1 VAVTVLQL
9 LVSVAVKE
17 SLWSS
22 NPFEWHSLKHCCLDS
37 VQTPIYKPSTEAK
50 VMLNPFTWMSNAS
63 VQSPKK
69 AFGIVMLIVLLF
81 SSGAMHLQFDNS
93 EDGFFPDDE
102 NVQLLNQLEAEYQAS
117 VDFVRVIRDVEEGDL
132 LVNSTWLELAE
143 IEASMLDNEDFKPLH
158 YPLFGTQANSGM
170 AGYAIQWQLWQ
181 DAENADWIPV
191 FQSALLEVQTAN
203 SSQLQSAL
211 SNLSAAS
218 QSMPQTGE
226 ITPEQMRAW
235 SPGNPS
241 EWLPHIDEGNNLSAE
256 IGALIGQMNGLT
268 ANRTASESGQIMAV
282 TGPLNGQLIPLSFLQ
297 DIDYRAAILG
307 CMPVAER
314 EDPWNMSGPVL
325 TTLVISTEPA
335 DYGHTVLDDVQLDIG
350 DWSQTMLDNMSASTG
365 NEELRTFSFAQF
377 ALGAN
382 GSLGKEIGM
391 LTGAAMLLLAGILW
405 LNFRSVRD
413 TAYVTF
419 LTIISIAAT
428 YGIAGWLQFMGV
440 NMVFNAA
447 MNSIPVLLLA
457 IGVDYGLHVVLRIR
471 EEMQNLDSEDSI
483 ERRTLADF
491 SHEARMIA
499 VRRGTVLTSI
509 ALVIAI
515 FTDMVG
521 FLSFRFS
528 ALSFLQVF
536 GTVIAIG
543 LFAVY
548 LLSITALPALML
560 IFPPKKLALSKASK
574 ISIGR
579 VSLALGRLSTQPVK
593 VGVIALLLLTPM
605 YFGFQQLEVG
615 FDQRDQ
621 LDQEIPVVVDFLM
634 LSDDFQSSRSPLYL
648 VVDVDAVSPE
658 GKVAWDAA
666 HAMLMDS
673 EDVSGTPNGLWNLLS
688 EAQVR
693 DSTLNE
699 LMTSLN
705 ASSTASYDALSD
717 YLLTN
722 ATGRQ
727 LTGAVLAADGQQT
740 VLSFQAETLD
750 WQATIDLY
758 ERLSASTQITED
770 SLDSDATLRIGG
782 RSLIVAQTTSDVAES
797 AVLSTSVVAFVILG
811 MLVGIHTTRQ
821 KDIKQGLARGFVS
834 WIPLMMVVGWVYGI
848 MGYTGYQINAQ
859 TVTIGALSLGLG
871 VDYAVHFSIRL
882 EEEVEHHPTH
892 SQEVWVTNAS
902 ATTGRAM
909 FAAALTTAG
918 GFSVLNLS
926 ALLPLRLFGQA
937 FVVAITLALLSSMIL
952 LPAFYTPF
960 LKQDAKRIALEHSEA
975 E

>member
-705 ASSTASYDALSD
+705 ASSTASYEALSD

-758 ERLSASTQITED
+758 DRLSASTQLTED

>member
-1 VAVTVLQL
+1 M
-9 LVSVAVKE
+9 
-17 SLWSS
+17 
-22 NPFEWHSLKHCCLDS
+22 F
-37 VQTPIYKPSTEAK
+37 
-50 VMLNPFTWMSNAS
+50 NPFTWMSETS
-63 VQSPKK
+63 VRSPKK
-69 AFGIVMLIVLLF
+69 SFAVVMAVVFVF
-81 SSGAMHLQFDNS
+81 SSGAMHLEFDNS

-102 NVQLLNQLEAEYQAS
+102 NVDLLNQLESEYQAS
-117 VDFVRVIRDVEEGDL
+117 VDFVRVINDIEPGDL
-132 LVNSTWLELAE
+132 LLNSTWSELAE
-143 IEASMLDNEDFKPLH
+143 IEASMLEDSNFLPLH

-170 AGYAIQWQLWQ
+170 AGHALQWQLLQ
-181 DAENADWIPV
+181 DSQNSDWIDV
-191 FQSALLEVQTAN
+191 VSLALTSAQDAN
-203 SSQLQSAL
+203 SSELPSAL
-211 SNLSAAS
+211 SNVSVASASIPIVSA
-218 QSMPQTGE
+218 
-226 ITPEQMRAW
+226 ITPEQLRNW
-235 SPGNPS
+235 SPEEPS
-241 EWLPHIDEGNNLSAE
+241 EWLERLDSGDNLSQEIGGLLGQMENLLIGRTPAE
-256 IGALIGQMNGLT
+256 I
-268 ANRTASESGQIMAV
+268 GQIMAV
-282 TGPLNGQLIPLSFLQ
+282 TGPMNGQLIPLSVLQ
-297 DIDYRAAILG
+297 EIDYRAAILN
-307 CMPVAER
+307 CMPVQNR

-325 TTLVISTEPA
+325 TTLVVSTEPS
-335 DYGHTVLDDVQLDIG
+335 DYGHALLDDVQSDIG
-350 DWSQTMLDNMSASTG
+350 EWSKTLLANVVESTG
-365 NEELRTFSFAQF
+365 NEDLRTFSFAQF
-377 ALGAN
+377 ALDAN
-382 GSLGKEIGM
+382 GNLGKEIGM
-391 LTGAAMLLLAGILW
+391 LTSAAMILLAGILW
-405 LNFRSVRD
+405 LNFRSLRD

-428 YGIAGWLQFMGV
+428 YGIAGWLQYMGV

-471 EEMQNLDSEDSI
+471 EEMQNLDIDDSI
-483 ERRTLADF
+483 ERKTMADF
-491 SHEARMIA
+491 SYEARKIA
-499 VRRGTVLTSI
+499 VQRGTILTSI

-515 FTDMVG
+515 FTDIVG

-560 IFPPKKLALSKASK
+560 IFPPKRLSLEKASN
-574 ISIGR
+574 ISIGP
-579 VSLALGRLSTQPVK
+579 VSKALGRLSTQPVK
-593 VGVIALLLLTPM
+593 VGVIAVLLLTPM

-621 LDQEIPVVVDFLM
+621 FDQEVPVVADFLM

-648 VVDVDAVSPE
+648 VLDVDAISPD
-658 GKVAWDAA
+658 GQAAWFASQS
-666 HAMLMDS
+666 MLLDS
-673 EDVSGTPNGLWNLLS
+673 EDVSGTPNGLWSLLS

-693 DSTLNE
+693 DPYLNTL
-699 LMTSLN
+699 MIGLN
-705 ASSTASYDALSD
+705 SSSPATYQDLSE

-722 ATGRQ
+722 STGRQ
-727 LTGAVLAADGQQT
+727 LTSGVLSSDGQQT

-758 ERLSASTQITED
+758 DRLTTLAQDTEEG
-770 SLDSDATLRIGG
+770 LDSDATLRIGG
-782 RSLIVAQTTSDVAES
+782 RSLIVAQTTSNVAES
-797 AVLSTSVVAFVILG
+797 AVLSTSVVALVILG

-821 KDIKQGLARGFVS
+821 KSFKQGLGRGFVS

-882 EEEVEHHPTH
+882 EEEVEHNPFVT
-892 SQEVWVTNAS
+892 QDVWVTNAS

-909 FAAALTTAG
+909 FGAALTTAG

-937 FVVAITLALLSSMIL
+937 FVVAITLALLSSLIL
-952 LPAFYTPF
+952 LPAFYNSF
-960 LKQDAKRIALEHSEA
+960 LKRDAEKYSLLSNDISESPEA

>member
-1 VAVTVLQL
+1 
-9 LVSVAVKE
+9 
-17 SLWSS
+17 
-22 NPFEWHSLKHCCLDS
+22 
-37 VQTPIYKPSTEAK
+37 
-50 VMLNPFTWMSNAS
+50 
-63 VQSPKK
+63 
-69 AFGIVMLIVLLF
+69 
-81 SSGAMHLQFDNS
+81 
-93 EDGFFPDDE
+93 
-102 NVQLLNQLEAEYQAS
+102 
-117 VDFVRVIRDVEEGDL
+117 
-132 LVNSTWLELAE
+132 
-143 IEASMLDNEDFKPLH
+143 
-158 YPLFGTQANSGM
+158 
-170 AGYAIQWQLWQ
+170 
-181 DAENADWIPV
+181 
-191 FQSALLEVQTAN
+191 
-203 SSQLQSAL
+203 
-211 SNLSAAS
+211 
-218 QSMPQTGE
+218 
-226 ITPEQMRAW
+226 
-235 SPGNPS
+235 
-241 EWLPHIDEGNNLSAE
+241 
-256 IGALIGQMNGLT
+256 
-268 ANRTASESGQIMAV
+268 
-282 TGPLNGQLIPLSFLQ
+282 
-297 DIDYRAAILG
+297 
-307 CMPVAER
+307 
-314 EDPWNMSGPVL
+314 
-325 TTLVISTEPA
+325 
-335 DYGHTVLDDVQLDIG
+335 
-350 DWSQTMLDNMSASTG
+350 
-365 NEELRTFSFAQF
+365 
-377 ALGAN
+377 
-382 GSLGKEIGM
+382 
-391 LTGAAMLLLAGILW
+391 
-405 LNFRSVRD
+405 
-413 TAYVTF
+413 
-419 LTIISIAAT
+419 
-428 YGIAGWLQFMGV
+428 
-440 NMVFNAA
+440 
-447 MNSIPVLLLA
+447 
-457 IGVDYGLHVVLRIR
+457 
-471 EEMQNLDSEDSI
+471 
-483 ERRTLADF
+483 
-491 SHEARMIA
+491 MIA

-960 LKQDAKRIALEHSEA
+960 LKQDAKRFALEHSEA

>member
-1 VAVTVLQL
+1 M
-9 LVSVAVKE
+9 K
-17 SLWSS
+17 
-22 NPFEWHSLKHCCLDS
+22 
-37 VQTPIYKPSTEAK
+37 
-50 VMLNPFTWMSNAS
+50 NPFTWMSQTS
-63 VQSPKK
+63 VEYPKR
-69 AFGIVMLIVLLF
+69 AFAVIMMIVVCF

-102 NVQLLNQLEAEYQAS
+102 NVQLLNQLESEYQAS
-117 VDFVRVIRDVEEGDL
+117 VDFVRAIKDVEQGDL
-132 LVNSTWLELAE
+132 LQNTTWTELAE
-143 IEASMLDNEDFKPLH
+143 IEAMMLENEDFKPHH

-170 AGYAIQWQLWQ
+170 ASSAIQWQLWQ
-181 DAENADWIPV
+181 DEAHAGWIDEV
-191 FQSALLEVQTAN
+191 QSALSGVETAN
-203 SSQLQSAL
+203 SSQLQAAL
-211 SNLSAAS
+211 SNVSTASSSIPEVSAV
-218 QSMPQTGE
+218 
-226 ITPEQMRAW
+226 TPADLRAW
-235 SPGNPS
+235 SPDDPS
-241 EWLPHIDEGNNLSAE
+241 EWLARMDSGQNLSSRL
-256 IGALIGQMNGLT
+256 GSLLGQLEVLT
-268 ANRTASESGQIMAV
+268 VGRDAGEVGQIMAV
-282 TGPLNGQLIPLSFLQ
+282 TGSLNGQLIPLTVLQ
-297 DIDYRAAILG
+297 NIDYRASILS
-307 CMPVAER
+307 CMPVESR
-314 EDPWNMSGPVL
+314 NDPWNLSGPIL
-325 TTLVISTEPA
+325 TTLVISSEPS
-335 DYGHTVLDDVQLDIG
+335 DYGHEVLDDVQTDI
-350 DWSQTMLDNMSASTG
+350 DAWSSSMLGNMTNTTG
-365 NEELRTFSFAQF
+365 NEQVRTFSFSQLAV
-377 ALGAN
+377 GAN
-382 GSLGKEIGM
+382 GNLGKEIGI
-391 LTGAAMLLLAGILW
+391 LTSAAMLLLAGILW

-428 YGIAGWLQFMGV
+428 YGVAGWLQFMGV

-471 EEMQNLDSEDSI
+471 EEMQNIDSQDSI
-483 ERRTLADF
+483 ERKTLKDF
-491 SHEARMIA
+491 SYEARKIA
-499 VRRGTVLTSI
+499 VTRGTVLTSI

-543 LFAVY
+543 LFVVY

-560 IFPPKKLALSKASK
+560 MFPPKRLALSKASNL
-574 ISIGR
+574 SIGR
-579 VSLALGRLSTQPVK
+579 VSSAIGRLSTQPIK
-593 VGVIALLLLTPM
+593 VGVIAVLLLTPM

-615 FDQRDQ
+615 FDQRNQ
-621 LDQEIPVVVDFLM
+621 LDQDIPVVGDFLM

-648 VVDVDAVSPE
+648 VVDADVISHE
-658 GKVAWDAA
+658 GRMTWNAA
-666 HAMLMDS
+666 EAMLLQS
-673 EDVSGTPNGLWNLLS
+673 EDVNGVPNGLWNLLG
-688 EAQVR
+688 EAQGR
-693 DSTLNE
+693 DPVLNT
-699 LMTSLN
+699 LMTDLDE
-705 ASSTASYDALSD
+705 STPASYQSLSD
-717 YLLTN
+717 YLLEN
-722 ATGRQ
+722 STGRQ
-727 LTGAVLAADGQQT
+727 LTSAVLSSDGQQT

-758 ERLSASTQITED
+758 DRLTLTLQDTED

-782 RSLIVAQTTSDVAES
+782 RSLIVAQTSADVAES
-797 AVLSTSVVAFVILG
+797 AVISTSVVALVILG

-821 KDIKQGLARGFVS
+821 KNFKQGLARGFVS

-848 MGYTGYQINAQ
+848 MGFTGYQINAQ

-871 VDYAVHFSIRL
+871 VDYAVHFSVRL
-882 EEEVEHHPTH
+882 EEEVERNPLA
-892 SQEVWVTNAS
+892 SQEMWVTNAS

-937 FVVAITLALLSSMIL
+937 FVVAITLALLSSLIL

-960 LKQDAKRIALEHSEA
+960 LKHDAEKFALTHKEA

>member
-1 VAVTVLQL
+1 M
-9 LVSVAVKE
+9 K
-17 SLWSS
+17 
-22 NPFEWHSLKHCCLDS
+22 
-37 VQTPIYKPSTEAK
+37 
-50 VMLNPFTWMSNAS
+50 NPFTWMSQSS
-63 VQSPKK
+63 VEHPKR
-69 AFGIVMLIVLLF
+69 AFAVVMVIVVCF

-102 NVQLLNQLEAEYQAS
+102 NVDLLNQLESEYQAS
-117 VDFVRVIRDVEEGDL
+117 VDFVRTIKDVEQGDL
-132 LVNSTWLELAE
+132 LLNTTWLELAE
-143 IEASMLDNEDFKPLH
+143 IEASMLENADFQPYH

-170 AGYAIQWQLWQ
+170 AGYALQWQLWQ
-181 DAENADWIPV
+181 DDAQAEWILQVQNALSDV
-191 FQSALLEVQTAN
+191 ESAHST
-203 SSQLQSAL
+203 QLQAAL
-211 SNLSAAS
+211 NNVTEAAS
-218 QSMPQTGE
+218 FVPEPTSL
-226 ITPEQMRAW
+226 TPEQLRAW
-235 SPGNPS
+235 SPDNPS
-241 EWLPHIDEGNNLSAE
+241 EWLSRMDSGQNLSSQL
-256 IGALIGQMNGLT
+256 GALLGQIGGLT
-268 ANRTASESGQIMAV
+268 ADRDANETGQIMAV
-282 TGPLNGQLIPLSFLQ
+282 TGPLNGQLMPLTVLQ
-297 DIDYRAAILG
+297 NIDYRGAVLS
-307 CMPVAER
+307 CMPVQNR
-314 EDPWNMSGPVL
+314 EDPWNLSGPIL
-325 TTLVISTEPA
+325 TTLVISTEPS
-335 DYGHTVLDDVQLDIG
+335 DYGYEVLDEVQVDIG
-350 DWSQTMLDNMSASTG
+350 AWSVSMLSNMTVSTG
-365 NEELRTFSFAQF
+365 NEDLRTFSFSQF
-377 ALGAN
+377 ALDAN
-382 GSLGKEIGM
+382 GNLGKEIGM
-391 LTGAAMLLLAGILW
+391 LTSAAMLLLAGILW
-405 LNFRSVRD
+405 LNFRSIRD

-419 LTIISIAAT
+419 LTIISIVAT
-428 YGIAGWLQFMGV
+428 YGVAGWLQFMGV

-471 EEMQNLDSEDSI
+471 EEMHNLNNEDSI
-483 ERRTLADF
+483 ERETLKDF
-491 SHEARMIA
+491 SYEARKIA

-543 LFAVY
+543 LFVVY

-560 IFPPKKLALSKASK
+560 MFPPKRLSLSKASNVT
-574 ISIGR
+574 IGR
-579 VSLALGRLSTQPVK
+579 VSLAIGRLSTQPMK
-593 VGVIALLLLTPM
+593 VGVIAILLLTPM

-621 LDQEIPVVVDFLM
+621 FDEEIPVVADFLM

-648 VVDVDAVSPE
+648 VIDVDVISHQ
-658 GKVAWDAA
+658 GRQAWDASE
-666 HAMLMDS
+666 AMLLQS
-673 EDVSGTPNGLWNLLS
+673 EDVSGAPNGLWSLLAQ
-688 EAQVR
+688 AQVR
-693 DSTLNE
+693 DTGLNSMME
-699 LMTSLN
+699 ALD
-705 ASSTASYDALSD
+705 ASEPATYQALSD
-717 YLLTN
+717 YLLQN
-722 ATGRQ
+722 QTGRQ
-727 LTGAVLAADGQQT
+727 LTSAVLSSDGQQT

-758 ERLSASTQITED
+758 ERLSLALDDTED
-770 SLDSDATLRIGG
+770 SLEGDANLRIGG

-797 AVLSTSVVAFVILG
+797 AVLSTSVVAFVILA
-811 MLVGIHTTRQ
+811 MLVAIHTTRQ
-821 KDIKQGLARGFVS
+821 KNFKQGLARGFVS

-848 MGYTGYQINAQ
+848 MGFTGYQINAQ

-871 VDYAVHFSIRL
+871 VDYAVHFSVRL
-882 EEEVEHHPTH
+882 EEEVEHNPFA

-937 FVVAITLALLSSMIL
+937 FVVAITLALLSSLIL

-960 LKQDAKRIALEHSEA
+960 LKHDAEKLTATQREA